1 MKSEADLPSGPVVL
15 RKRINAILN
24 ASDHGSR
31 VYYAC
36 LTTKISK
43 DDPLPPDSELP
54 KVRLVFSRVVGSL
67 ENHSNQVGQDD
78 WKLLAKYAGGLDG

>member
-1 MKSEADLPSGPVVL
+1 VKPILRPVLSFFASESMPFSMHPTTA
-15 RKRINAILN
+15 
-24 ASDHGSR
+24 R
-31 VYYAC
+31 VDYAW
-36 LTTKISK
+36 LMTKISK

-54 KVRLVFSRVVGSL
+54 KVRLFFTRAIGSL

>member
-1 MKSEADLPSGPVVL
+1 VKNEADLPSSPVVL

-24 ASDHGSR
+24 ASDHCSR
-31 VYYAC
+31 AYYAW
-36 LTTKISK
+36 LMTKISK

-67 ENHSNQVGQDD
+67 KNHSNQVGQDD
-78 WKLLAKYAGGLDG
+78 WKLLATYAGGLDG